1 MFLKVKELFLY
12 GQMGMA
18 AITWTIATAM
28 DTRQVYT
35 HYLWVPLALE
45 VSARFTTK
53 IVLLPWLSFILG
65 MSVQAREKDMPIS

>member
-1 MFLKVKELFLY
+1 MY
-12 GQMGMA
+12 GQMETA

-28 DTRQVYT
+28 DTRQAYI

-65 MSVQAREKDMPIS
+65 MSVQARGKDMPIS